1 MFQIK
6 VTEKMKIFP
15 FKLRYFFFFKIV
27 SFTDKCENDGSF
39 EMSMNDIRSNWRK
52 EIRYTSVS
60 IVTRPRVERAGGL
73 NPVSDNI
80 FSSPYRPQ
88 SFWDLPTR
96 LFYGYEGCSP

>member
-1 MFQIK
+1 
-6 VTEKMKIFP
+6 
-15 FKLRYFFFFKIV
+15 
-27 SFTDKCENDGSF
+27 
-39 EMSMNDIRSNWRK
+39 
-52 EIRYTSVS
+52 
-60 IVTRPRVERAGGL
+60 L